1 MSHNEAT
8 PCEGGNEGEFIGK
21 ASPAESVTQVT
32 HITNNVL
39 VQQMDVYPGA
49 GPSGDHVSGD
59 HLSRDQY
66 SAEHEHVLGQPDE
79 LAQHASLD
87 LDARLNRYFKGKVVR
102 KDLTK
107 QLKEGA
113 NVPVYVLEYL
123 LGMYCASDDDE
134 VVREGLENVKKILA
148 ENYVRPDEA
157 EKVKSLIRERGSFKV
172 IDKVGVKLNQKKDV
186 YEAQLSNLGIKD
198 AVIPANIVK
207 QNEKLLT
214 GGIWCIITLNY
225 FYEEGQKISPFSIFT
240 LKPIQM
246 PSMDMEELF
255 AARAHFNTDQWLDV
269 LIRSIGMEPTNLQQR
284 VKWHLLTR
292 MIPFVENNYNVCEL
306 GPRGTGKSHVYKEC
320 SPNSLLVSG
329 GQTTVANLFYN
340 MSSRQVGLVGM
351 WDVVA
356 FDEVAGITFKDK
368 DGVQIMKDYMASGS
382 FSRGRDSIEAKASMV
397 FVGNINQSVE
407 TLVKT
412 SHLLAPFPEAMIDT
426 AFFDRFHAYIPG
438 WDIPK
443 MRPEFFTNSYG
454 LITDYLAEYMREMRK
469 RSFSDA
475 IDRYFKLGNN
485 LNQRDVIAV
494 RRTVSGLLKLL
505 HPHGVFDKEDVR
517 RCLTYALELRRRI
530 KEQLKKLGG
539 MEFFDVHFSYL
550 DNQTLEEFFVN
561 VPEQGGS
568 QLIPEG
574 LGKPG
579 VVHMVTKGGAGQLG
593 LYRFETQMTPG
604 NGKHSTSGL
613 GSNTPAK
620 EAIRVGFDYFKGNLN
635 RVSATA
641 KFSEH
646 EYHLHVVELHNSGP
660 STKTSLAALVAF
672 CSILMG
678 KPVQE
683 QMVVLGDMTLGGV
696 VNPVEDL
703 AGSLQLAMDSGGK
716 RVLLPM
722 ASASDIPTVPAE
734 IFSKFQISFYADP
747 VDAVYKALGVQ

>member
-1 MSHNEAT
+1 MQQQDNS
-8 PCEGGNEGEFIGK
+8 
-21 ASPAESVTQVT
+21 ASNMETASV
-32 HITNNVL
+32 
-39 VQQMDVYPGA
+39 
-49 GPSGDHVSGD
+49 
-59 HLSRDQY
+59 
-66 SAEHEHVLGQPDE
+66 
-79 LAQHASLD
+79 LAQD
-87 LDARLNRYFKGKVVR
+87 LDSLLNQHFRGRVVR

-134 VVREGLENVKKILA
+134 VVEQGLQSVKRILSD
-148 ENYVRPDEA
+148 NYVRPDEA
-157 EKVKSLIRERGSFKV
+157 EKVKSLIRERGSYKI
-172 IDKVGVKLNQKKDV
+172 IDKVTVKLNQKKDV

-198 AVIPANIVK
+198 ALVPSQMVK
-207 QNEKLLT
+207 DNEKLLT
-214 GGIWCIITLNY
+214 GGIWCMITVNY
-225 FYEEGQKISPFSIFT
+225 FYEEGQKTSPFSLFT

-246 PSMDMEELF
+246 PNMDMDEVFE
-255 AARAHFNTDQWLDV
+255 ARKQFDRDQWIDV
-269 LIRSIGMEPTNLQQR
+269 LLRSVGMEPANIEQR
-284 VKWHLLTR
+284 TKWHLITR

-340 MSSRQVGLVGM
+340 MASRQIGLVGM

-382 FSRGRDSIEAKASMV
+382 FSRGRDSIEGKASMV
-397 FVGNINQSVE
+397 FVGNINQSVD

-412 SHLLAPFPEAMIDT
+412 SHLLAPFPDAMIDT

-438 WDIPK
+438 WEIPK
-443 MRPEFFTNSYG
+443 MRPEFFTNRYG

-475 IDRYFKLGNN
+475 IDKFFKLGNN

-505 HPHGVFDKEDVR
+505 HPDGAYDKEDVR
-517 RCLTYALELRRRI
+517 VCLTYALEVRRRV

-539 MEFFDVHFSYL
+539 LEFFDVNFSYI
-550 DNQTLEEFFVN
+550 DNESLEEFFVS

-568 QLIPEG
+568 ELIPAG
-574 LGKPG
+574 MPKPG
-579 VVHMVTKGGAGQLG
+579 VVHLVTQADLGMTG
-593 LYRFETQMTPG
+593 LYRFETQMTAG
-604 NGKHSTSGL
+604 NGKHAVSGL
-613 GSNTPAK
+613 GSNTAAK
-620 EAIRVGFDYFKGNLN
+620 EAIRVGFDYFKGNLS
-635 RVSATA
+635 RISAAA

-646 EYHLHVVELHNSGP
+646 EYHLHVVELHSTGP
-660 STKTSLAALVAF
+660 STTTSLAALIAF
-672 CSILMG
+672 CSILLA

-683 QMVVLGDMTLGGV
+683 QMVVLGSMTLGGV
-696 VNPVEDL
+696 TNPVQDL
-703 AGSLQLAMDSGGK
+703 AACLQVAFDSGAK
-716 RVLLPM
+716 KVLLPM
-722 ASASDIPTVPAE
+722 ASAMDIPTVPTE
-734 IFSKFQISFYADP
+734 LFTKFQVSFYADP
-747 VDAVYKALGVQ
+747 LDAVYKALGVN